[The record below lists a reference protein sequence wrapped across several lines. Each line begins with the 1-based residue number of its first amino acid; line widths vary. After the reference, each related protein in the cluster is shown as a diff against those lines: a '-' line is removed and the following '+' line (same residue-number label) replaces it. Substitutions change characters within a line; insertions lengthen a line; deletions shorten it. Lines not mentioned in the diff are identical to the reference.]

1 MHCTYNMEVITIAR
15 DHLLERAG
23 QSMGLCAN
31 IDASLDRWVAL
42 SVEDKDKMNRQL
54 SEASEAI
61 ENYAELGVLS
71 NLVVLSRHMKDRL
84 CLVKPDA
91 IHQQY

>member
-31 IDASLDRWVAL
+31 IDTSLDRWAAL